1 MIDQAL
7 IDACLKNF
15 DDGEDPIHCD
25 LSKLKGAMVIGG
37 TVDLYQLLSFLGV
50 RTIGWTTANY
60 ISEIQD
66 IVDYLTEDEYV
77 TVVAIHNNALSPSID
92 VGPLKAYAKSIGK
105 VLFIYDRDK
114 NIAFLRD
121 VNEFRS
127 IDPTFC

>member
-1 MIDQAL
+1 MIYQSL

-15 DDGEDPIHCD
+15 DGGEQPIHCD
-25 LSKLKGAMVIGG
+25 ISKLKGAIVIGG
-37 TVDLYQLLSFLGV
+37 TVELYQVLSFLGV
-50 RTIGWTTANY
+50 RTIGCTTVNY
-60 ISEIQD
+60 ISETQD

-77 TVVAIHNNALSPSID
+77 TVVAIHNKALSPSID
-92 VGPLKAYAKSIGK
+92 IGPLKAYAKSIGK

-127 IDPTFC
+127 VDPTFC